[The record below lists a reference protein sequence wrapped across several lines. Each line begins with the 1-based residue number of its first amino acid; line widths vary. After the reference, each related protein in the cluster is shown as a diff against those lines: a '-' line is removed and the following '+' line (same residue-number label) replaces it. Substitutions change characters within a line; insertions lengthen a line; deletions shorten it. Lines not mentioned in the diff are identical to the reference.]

1 MPARPDIRQEKVS
14 KSVATSSTSHGSLE
28 FHPLTPDRW
37 HDLEALFGARGACG
51 GCWCMWWRLTRA
63 EFDRQKGDGNRAA
76 FRQLVESG
84 TVPGVL
90 AYDGHDPAGWC
101 AIQPRNAYPSLQRSR
116 VLKPVDAEPVWSIT
130 CFFVARRFR
139 RKGLTVQL
147 LSAAAEYAAQR
158 GATVLEGYPV
168 LPRSASAPDPWLF
181 TGTLAAFQQAG
192 FTEVARYSPTRPIMR
207 VRVAGSEAAILR

>member
-1 MPARPDIRQEKVS
+1 MRRGHLERPAATDCSVAGHGTLHTAADVMPARPDIRQEKVS

-84 TVPGVL
+84 TVAGVL
-90 AYDGHDPAGWC
+90 AYDRHDPAGWC
-101 AIQPRNAYPSLQRSR
+101 AIQPRNAYPALGDKGVAMLGAIVSMELAAG
-116 VLKPVDAEPVWSIT
+116 KTPDEIAA
-130 CFFVARRFR
+130 VAR
-139 RKGLTVQL
+139 
-147 LSAAAEYAAQR
+147 SACEH
-158 GATVLEGYPV
+158 GF
-168 LPRSASAPDPWLF
+168 APS
-181 TGTLAAFQQAG
+181 GG
-192 FTEVARYSPTRPIMR
+192 N
-207 VRVAGSEAAILR
+207 